1 MPDENAPVPGDELA
15 NREALLGE
23 DLPAV
28 VPPVSGSNKQTAIKA
43 RTMLLQTD
51 PEFKVPTPRQKRIL
65 LIEFARKG
73 RVIYG
78 QAFDLIKVPLVVDL
92 DDPASVQTHLESI
105 SLIEVKSTNRSLPPN
120 FEGFFF
126 SLSTAE
132 LLTAQSL
139 GARYRFA
146 FVNVVTGK
154 HLELALP
161 ELFGRARS
169 IYPTW
174 SIRF

>member
-1 MPDENAPVPGDELA
+1 MPEEGVPIPDATVADPAVLSGDDA
-15 NREALLGE
+15 A
-23 DLPAV
+23 AV
-28 VPPVSGSNKQTAIKA
+28 VPPVSGNNKQTAIKA
-43 RTMLLQTD
+43 RTMLLQKD
-51 PEFKVPTPRQKRIL
+51 LAFRVATPKQKRCL
-65 LIEFARKG
+65 LVEFARIG
-73 RVIYG
+73 RVVYG
-78 QAFDLIKVPLVVDL
+78 QAFDMIKLAADVDL
-92 DDPASVQTHLESI
+92 DDAASVQGHLESI
-105 SLIEVKSTNRSLPPN
+105 SLYEVKSTNRNLPPN

-139 GARYRFA
+139 GSRYRFA
-146 FVNVVTGK
+146 FVNVVTGD
-154 HLELALP
+154 HLELALA